1 MSAGNLPKDRKEH
14 CSSCN
19 GWGKSSPSSK
29 EKCDYCGGT
38 GEFYFSDLNCLCVI
52 IADVNNLELCI
63 NHKDGSSHPDDVW
76 SENPLTFNAREV
88 FKICLEYKIIKN
100 ILEFFK
106 LLEESGIDIGIDEE
120 IEDWDYWEDVES
132 TSDDPECIPDDL
144 RFEIY
149 ELECHDPDFGVHKRN
164 EDWEYAD

>member
-1 MSAGNLPKDRKEH
+1 MTLWSLTNHLVRFNIPDRKEH

-29 EKCDYCGGT
+29 EKCTRCGGT
-38 GEFYFSDLNCLCVI
+38 GEFYFDDLDCLYVI

-63 NHKDGSSHPDDVW
+63 NHDSSHSDDVW
-76 SENPLTFNAREV
+76 SQNPLRFNAREV

-100 ILEFFK
+100 ISEFFK
-106 LLEESGIDIGIDEE
+106 LLEQADIETLDEDKE
-120 IEDWDYWEDVES
+120 LFSI
-132 TSDDPECIPDDL
+132 TSDDPECIPDNVEY
-144 RFEIY
+144 EIY